1 MSGFVVDDDTAG
13 QRLDVAVAASVG
25 VSRSQA
31 AARISRGEVTVD
43 GRVVGK
49 QYRLRSGD
57 TVHIGAPVEPPTSPP
72 PPLPPVRYRDEH
84 LLVVAK
90 PAGLVVH
97 PGAGHRGDTLV
108 DALRAAGIPLAPAG
122 GEQRPGIVHRL
133 DRDTSGLLLVASTD
147 AAHTGL
153 VAALQQRAVER
164 CYLALVRGV
173 PATPVGRIEAP
184 IGRHPSD
191 RTRFAVVADGRD
203 AVTRYRTAATGRLT
217 TGTRDD
223 EVEVALLVCRLETG
237 RTHQIRVHLRELGH
251 PVLGDATYG
260 PRRPAPAALG
270 LRRPVLHAAA
280 LSLDHPVTRERLE
293 LVEPLP
299 PELEQVVASAGIRP
313 DLDTWLG

>member
-1 MSGFVVDDDTAG
+1 MSEFVADADTAG
-13 QRLDVAVAASVG
+13 QRLDVAVAAALG
-25 VSRSQA
+25 ISRSQA
-31 AARISRGEVTVD
+31 AARIARGEVTVD
-43 GRVVGK
+43 ARVVGK
-49 QYRLRSGD
+49 QHRLRAGETVGVGD
-57 TVHIGAPVEPPTSPP
+57 PVEPVTGPV

-108 DALRAAGIPLAPAG
+108 DALHAAGIPLAPAG

-147 AAHTGL
+147 AAHARL
-153 VAALQQRAVER
+153 VAALQQRSIER
-164 CYLALVRGV
+164 RYLALVHGV

-184 IGRHPSD
+184 VGRHPTD
-191 RTRFAVVADGRD
+191 RTRYAVVADGRD
-203 AVTRYRTAATGRLT
+203 AVTRYRTAATGHLAT
-217 TGTRDD
+217 DD
-223 EVEVALLVCRLETG
+223 GATVEVALLVCRLETG

-251 PVLGDATYG
+251 PVLGDPTYG
-260 PRRPAPAALG
+260 PRRPSPATLG

-280 LSLDHPVTRERLE
+280 LALAHPVTGERLE

-299 PELEQVVASAGIRP
+299 PELDEVVVRAGIAT

>member
-1 MSGFVVDDDTAG
+1 MNEFVAGDDAAG
-13 QRLDVAVAASVG
+13 QRLDVAVAAALG
-25 VSRSQA
+25 ISRNQA
-31 AARISRGEVTVD
+31 AVRIARGEVTVD

-49 QYRLRSGD
+49 QHRLRPDD
-57 TVHIGAPVEPPTSPP
+57 TVRVGEPVEPATGPV

-97 PGAGHRGDTLV
+97 PGPGHRGDTLV
-108 DALRAAGIPLAPAG
+108 DALHAAGIPLAPAG
-122 GEQRPGIVHRL
+122 GELRPGIVHRL

-164 CYLALVRGV
+164 RYLALVLGV

-184 IGRHPSD
+184 IGRHPTD

-203 AVTRYRTAATGRLT
+203 AVTRYRTVATGHLAT
-217 TGTRDD
+217 ADGAT
-223 EVEVALLVCRLETG
+223 VAVSLLVCRLETG

-251 PVLGDATYG
+251 PVLGDPTYG
-260 PRRPAPAALG
+260 PRRPSPAALG

-280 LSLDHPVTRERLE
+280 LALRHPVTGDHVE

-299 PELEQVVASAGIRP
+299 PELEQVVVRSGIAP
-313 DLDTWLG
+313 DLDAWLG